1 MYELSRG
8 TPDLEQTPSLKK
20 GTPGC
25 LLCAGVKFSDKF
37 SAEYCSFFLAL
48 AVLCDFSPPCS
59 HSIGLGGPAPG
70 AARRSEIALGIS
82 LCARP

>member
-48 AVLCDFSPPCS
+48 AVLCDFSPP
-59 HSIGLGGPAPG
+59 
-70 AARRSEIALGIS
+70 
-82 LCARP
+82 

>member
-1 MYELSRG
+1 MYELSHG
-8 TPDLEQTPSLKK
+8 TPDLDRTPSLKK

-37 SAEYCSFFLAL
+37 SAEYCSFFPAL

-59 HSIGLGGPAPG
+59 HSIGLGGPTK
-70 AARRSEIALGIS
+70 
-82 LCARP
+82 